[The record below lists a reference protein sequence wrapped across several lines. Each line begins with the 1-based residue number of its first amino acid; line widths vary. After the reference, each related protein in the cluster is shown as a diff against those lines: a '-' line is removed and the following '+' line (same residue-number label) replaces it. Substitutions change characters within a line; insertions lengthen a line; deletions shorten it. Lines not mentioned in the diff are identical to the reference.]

1 MDDKLEKLQEL
12 GAQKIYED
20 THIPIKHVQAILH
33 SSFEGFSK
41 VQFLGFISI
50 IEREYSLNLEEIRQ
64 SGEDF
69 FVDKKISGE
78 NSSLF
83 VSQKNSQKNSKTLL
97 YSFFVFF
104 VFLIVLTFNYI
115 SSPEVSQDTMSVDNT
130 IIDSI
135 KKDIIVERNVTKRE
149 NNSTTIEPEII
160 LEENQKVVIETP
172 VEDVDHSFEIVAK
185 TKVWFGYIDMQTHK
199 HYQKTLKGSIDLD
212 PNKNWLLIFGHGHIN
227 MFVDSKAKKFKTYN
241 NIRFLYRDGE
251 LTAISKKEF
260 KKLNR
265 GHSW

>member
-1 MDDKLEKLQEL
+1 MSDKLEKLQEL

-69 FVDKKISGE
+69 FIEKNISGE
-78 NSSLF
+78 DSSLF
-83 VSQKNSQKNSKTLL
+83 VSEKSRQKKSKTVL
-97 YSFFVFF
+97 YSFLI
-104 VFLIVLTFNYI
+104 FLIFIIVLSFNYV
-115 SSPEVSQDTMSVDNT
+115 SSPEISQNTMSVDNT

-135 KKDIIVERNVTKRE
+135 KKDIIVEKNVTERE
-149 NNSTTIEPEII
+149 DNTTKVESPII
-160 LEENQKVVIETP
+160 LEETPIE
-172 VEDVDHSFEIVAK
+172 DIDRSFEIVAK
-185 TKVWFGYIDMQTHK
+185 SKVWFGYIDMQTHK

-212 PNKNWLLIFGHGHIN
+212 PDKNWLLIFGHGHID
-227 MFVDSKAKKFKTYN
+227 MFIDSKEKKFKTYN
-241 NIRFLYRDGE
+241 NIRFLYRDGV

-265 GHSW
+265 GRSW